1 MCFELISYNKY
12 DKLILFLI
20 FHNKM
25 KNTNTKGF
33 LLALIAA
40 SLWGISGTFGQ
51 FLFQQR
57 GVSVEWMITIRMLI
71 SGAILLSIGA
81 FGKNPDVWVVW
92 KDKKDA
98 IKLVLFGI
106 TGMLMVQ
113 YTYFAAIKH
122 SNAATATVLQYA
134 GPVIIAIYL
143 AIKNKKIPRFIDFV
157 AIAFAVLGTFILVTH
172 GDMGRLNISSTA
184 LFFGITSAFALAI
197 YTIQPVKLLNK
208 YNSAVIIGWGM
219 LIGGLAFSFVKAP
232 WQVEGHWDTQA
243 YLYTA
248 FIVLFG
254 TLIPF
259 YFYLTA
265 VQLIGGQKSSLLASG
280 EPLSATIIAVLWL
293 HVPFTYID
301 WIGSLLIISTIF
313 LLSYETKKEKNL
325 RLSGT

>member
-1 MCFELISYNKY
+1 
-12 DKLILFLI
+12 
-20 FHNKM
+20 M
-25 KNTNTKGF
+25 KSTNTKGF

-40 SLWGISGTFGQ
+40 SLWGVSGTFGQ

-57 GVSVEWMITIRMLI
+57 GISVEWMITVRMLI
-71 SGAILLSIGA
+71 SGAILLSIGV
-81 FGKNPDVWVVW
+81 FGKNPDLWAVW
-92 KDKKDA
+92 KDKKDS

-134 GPVIIAIYL
+134 GPVIIAVYL
-143 AIKNKKIPRFIDFV
+143 AIKNKKAPRFIDFV
-157 AIAFAVLGTFILVTH
+157 AI
-172 GDMGRLNISSTA
+172 
-184 LFFGITSAFALAI
+184 
-197 YTIQPVKLLNK
+197 YTIQPIKLLHK

-219 LIGGLAFSFVKAP
+219 LIGGIAFSFVKAP
-232 WQVEGHWDTQA
+232 WQAEGHWDTQA

-248 FIVLFG
+248 FIVIFG

-265 VQLIGGQKSSLLASG
+265 VQLIEGQKSSLLASG

-313 LLSYETKKEKNL
+313 LLSYETKKEKTL